1 MEKQKIK
8 ENPMTN
14 YKKTNRNFLGTD
26 KDYQEDRQELKD
38 KLPPDH
44 VTVNKGWDAKNKPQ
58 NKA

>member
-1 MEKQKIK
+1 
-8 ENPMTN
+8 MTN